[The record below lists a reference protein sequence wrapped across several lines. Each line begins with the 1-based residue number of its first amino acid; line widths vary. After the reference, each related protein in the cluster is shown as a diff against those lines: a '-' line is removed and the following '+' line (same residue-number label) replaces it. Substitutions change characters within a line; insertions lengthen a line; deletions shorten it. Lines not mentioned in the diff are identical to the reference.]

1 MQETEG
7 GKSVGQGSLA
17 GEVEQTQAGK
27 EKITDVAVELKKLQR
42 LLDEERRR
50 SEESLTKLK
59 YLQADFENYR
69 KRIDK
74 EIKEIE
80 DFSTGGLVR
89 KLLTVLDE
97 LELAV
102 KNAEKRG
109 ERGPFLEGVKMI
121 YKNLYATLEREGLK
135 RIEAVGKEFDPEL
148 HEAVEKVEG
157 GKHEKDIIVDEI
169 RSGFTFKNQVLR
181 PSLVKVEVGQK
192 ISGGAEKDE

>member
-1 MQETEG
+1 MQEREG
-7 GKSVGQGSLA
+7 SKVTGQESLA
-17 GEVEQTQAGK
+17 GEVGQREEGK
-27 EKITDVAVELKKLQR
+27 EPVADVGSELKKLQR
-42 LLDEERRR
+42 LLEEERRR

-109 ERGPFLEGVKMI
+109 EKGPFLEGIKMI
-121 YKNLYATLEREGLK
+121 YKNLFATLEREGLR

-148 HEAVEKVEG
+148 HEAVEKVEA
-157 GKHEKDIIVDEI
+157 GKHEKDIVVEEI
-169 RSGFTFKNQVLR
+169 RSGFTFKDQVLR
-181 PSLVKVEVGQK
+181 PSLVKVEVGKKQA
-192 ISGGAEKDE
+192 GGADKNE